1 MVPKYM
7 ILKVITQNFSKINKV
22 SKGFTLIEL
31 IIGLSIML
39 IIGGLAMD
47 ALIQASISFNKDKK
61 SIDSSQSMSAILE
74 IIGSDIK
81 QSGENIND
89 AKFPVIKIEKIPT
102 PNPGDNNMPGS
113 SKITIRRALTTPLTL
128 CEEITSTSTNTTLT
142 VTDDSL
148 TEPNC
153 KLGTEI
159 TVGTIIRPT
168 SLKEARNK
176 RCQLDDVNGNYT
188 TPTTSD
194 FCEATKASPDKEK
207 VLAAMSDEA
216 GNMRTF
222 QYVDDTSAED
232 ITFGSPPVPGKKYKI
247 SILGLSADSST
258 YEIGDPIYLVEER
271 VYSLDKDGNFMLQ
284 IDGGVS
290 SKLMKKIQKFNVST
304 RVYGDKET
312 RETDAVSNIATPAV
326 KPNLLPLNRRCDS
339 SVAYYICEFNSIPIG
354 SPAGTPPTVDDWKT
368 IQGIKVEL
376 QAKYDGTGQS
386 ATASTA
392 ELEKL
397 SSQAEFFPRNVLSK

>member
-1 MVPKYM
+1 MVPKYT
-7 ILKVITQNFSKINKV
+7 ILKAIIQSFSKTNET

-31 IIGLSIML
+31 IVGLSIML

-89 AKFPVIKIEKIPT
+89 ASFPVIKIEKIPS
-102 PNPGDNNMPGS
+102 GDPDDMPGS

-128 CEEITSTSTNTTLT
+128 CEGITSTSTNTTLT

-153 KLGTEI
+153 KLGTEV

-168 SLKEARNK
+168 TVKEARNK
-176 RCQLDDVNGNYT
+176 RCQLDNVNGNYT

-194 FCEATKASPDKEK
+194 FCETTKPSDPDDDKEK
-207 VLAAMSDEA
+207 VLAAISDKS
-216 GNMRTF
+216 GQMRTF
-222 QYVDDTSAED
+222 KYVDDTDAEA
-232 ITFGSPPVPGKKYKI
+232 ITFGSPAVAGKKYKI
-247 SILGLSADSST
+247 SISGLSANSAT
-258 YEIGDPIYLVEER
+258 YDIGDPIYLIEER
-271 VYSLDKDGNFMLQ
+271 VYSLDNSKNLTLQ
-284 IDGGVS
+284 IDGGTRE
-290 SKLMKKIQKFNVST
+290 KLMKGIEKFNVSA

-312 RETDAVSNIATPAV
+312 REPDAIDPATPAV
-326 KPNLLPLNRRCDS
+326 KPNLLPKARRCDLA
-339 SVAYYICEFNSIPIG
+339 VPNYICEFNTTSI
-354 SPAGTPPTVDDWKT
+354 DDWKT
-368 IQGIKVEL
+368 LQGVKVNL